1 MKTGELARTIR
12 LPQVVA
18 LYIGAVMG
26 SGILLV
32 PGLAAQ
38 MAGPASL
45 VAWGFM
51 LVLVLPMGLVMGI
64 LASKYPSAG
73 GVSHFV
79 KLAFG
84 EKWGVYVG
92 WLFLMS
98 VVIGGPINALVGAD
112 YLAAALGFGTGMK
125 MFLAVLMIAVGI
137 LVNYRGFHVGGTIQ
151 LIVVGAI
158 ILVLLATIFGSVPNI
173 DATNFTP
180 FVPHGWMAVGQAMT
194 ILFWCFIG
202 WEAVSHLSEEF
213 VNPKRDSI
221 LGVIIAA
228 GIVGL
233 LYFFTAFATVGTGNY
248 GTGRASVS
256 LLSVIQQ
263 ILGPVGGLFAG
274 IVSFFICTATAIAYL
289 GAASRLAYALGRD
302 RKAPRFFSRLS
313 RHQTPIGGLIF
324 LAFCFVLV
332 LLAIGMEW
340 TKLEKLIQLP
350 NAAFIIIYLIGCA
363 AGVRLLRD
371 SKWGKVMS
379 WVSLIAT
386 LGVVPFIGWSVLYP
400 LVIAVMMFLFSKK
413 QNKKKTQDINVEQMV
428 S

>member
-1 MKTGELARTIR
+1 MKTGELTRTIR

-45 VAWGFM
+45 IAWGFM
-51 LVLVLPMGLVMGI
+51 LILVLPMGLVMGM
-64 LASKYPSAG
+64 LASKYPNAG

-79 KLAFG
+79 KKAFG
-84 EKWGVYVG
+84 ERWGVYIG

-112 YLAAALGFGTGMK
+112 YLAAAMGFGTGMK
-125 MFLAVLMIAVGI
+125 MFLATFMIALGI
-137 LVNYRGFHVGGTIQ
+137 LVNYRGFQVGGTIQ
-151 LIVVGAI
+151 LFVIGAI

-173 DATNFTP
+173 EATNFTP

-233 LYFFTAFATVGTGNY
+233 LYFFTAFATVGTGNV
-248 GTGRASVS
+248 GSGRASVS

-263 ILGPVGGLFAG
+263 ILGPIGGLFAG
-274 IVSFFICTATAIAYL
+274 VVSFLICTATAIAYL

-302 RKAPRFFSRLS
+302 GNAPRFFSRLS
-313 RHQTPIGGLIF
+313 QHQTPVGGLIF
-324 LAFCFVLV
+324 LAFCFILV
-332 LLAIGMEW
+332 LLTIGMEW
-340 TKLEKLIQLP
+340 TTLEKAIQLP
-350 NAAFIIIYLIGCA
+350 NASFIVIYLIGCA

-371 SKWGKVMS
+371 SKWGKAMS
-379 WVSLIAT
+379 WISLVAT
-386 LGVVPFIGWSVLYP
+386 LAVVPFIGWSVLYP
-400 LVIAVMMFLFSKK
+400 LIIAAMMFLFTRKYKLK
-413 QNKKKTQDINVEQMV
+413 QGQETNIDQMV